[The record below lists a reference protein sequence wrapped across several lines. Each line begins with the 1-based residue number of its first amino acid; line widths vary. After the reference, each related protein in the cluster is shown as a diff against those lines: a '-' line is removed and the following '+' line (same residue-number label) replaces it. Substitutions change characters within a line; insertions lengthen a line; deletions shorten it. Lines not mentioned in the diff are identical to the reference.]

1 MMTKNAIDISI
12 IIVNWNTKQL
22 ILNCLASIYRTVNNA
37 TFEIFVVDNASSDGS
52 PEAVSEAYPDIT
64 LMVNQTNMGF
74 AGAVNKALRLMN
86 GRYAVLLNSDT
97 MLKESA
103 LENMVAFMEHHPE
116 AGLCG
121 PQLLNADETKQVS
134 AVNFP
139 VLLTEFVSKKIV
151 RYLFPKKY
159 QAAFS
164 TRHAIFKGPTPV
176 DVILGACMMARK
188 AAIESIGMLDD
199 EYFFLYEETDWCYRM
214 NRAGWKVYHLPDV
227 KIYHLCGQSRK
238 NINLRSRAESW
249 RSRYL
254 FYKKNLHLSMLSWRG
269 LLFLG
274 TIQTAYHLLVYT
286 FLNAITLFSVKR
298 LRSRWHM
305 FAYLLVWHMRG
316 RPVSMGIPR

>member
-1 MMTKNAIDISI
+1 MTNDVIDMSI

-22 ILNCLASIYRTVNNA
+22 VLNCLASIYRTVNHA
-37 TFEIFVVDNASSDGS
+37 TFEIIVVDNASSDGS
-52 PEAVSEAYPDIT
+52 PEAISETYPSIT
-64 LMVNQTNMGF
+64 LIVNQANMGF
-74 AGAVNKALRLMN
+74 AGAVNKALRLMR
-86 GRYAVLLNSDT
+86 GKYAVMLNSDT
-97 MLKESA
+97 VLKESA

-139 VLLTEFVSKKIV
+139 VLLTEFVSKIIV

-164 TRHAIFKGPTPV
+164 TRSAIFKDPTPV
-176 DVILGACMMARK
+176 DVIVGACMMARK
-188 AAIESIGMLDD
+188 TAIESVGMLDD

-214 NRAGWKVYHLPDV
+214 NHAGWRVYHLPDV

-254 FYKKNLHLSMLSWRG
+254 FYKKNLHLSVLSWRG

-274 TIQTAYHLLVYT
+274 IIQTAYHLLVYT
-286 FLNAITLFSVKR
+286 FLNAITLFSFKR

-305 FAYLLVWHMRG
+305 FAYLLAWHLRG